1 MSKNENKH
9 TMVMKGELIMEK
21 FEDLF
26 NPSFLKNENRR
37 PALPKDASVTMAY
50 IPLQE
55 GLETYSEEIGLC
67 NGTIFPQLNKEFKGG
82 MVKR

>member
-1 MSKNENKH
+1 MEN
-9 TMVMKGELIMEK
+9 

-26 NPSFLKNENRR
+26 NPAFLSNATPSR

-55 GLETYSEEIGLC
+55 GLETYSAEKALEK
-67 NGTIFPQLNKEFKGG
+67 GTLFPELDKVFKGR
-82 MVKR
+82 MVAK